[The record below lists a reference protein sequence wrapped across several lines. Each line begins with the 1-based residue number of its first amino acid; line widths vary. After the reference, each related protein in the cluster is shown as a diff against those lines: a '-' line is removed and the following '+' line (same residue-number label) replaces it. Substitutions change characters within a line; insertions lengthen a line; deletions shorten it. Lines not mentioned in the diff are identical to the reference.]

1 MKCNN
6 TPLFVLALCLGLFTL
21 SACSESEEQGGAVV
35 EIRQGLSLGLAPSV
49 HTDLDASHRQ
59 ALRPMRVPGDPGEP
73 ERFVAPTTAYVIA
86 WARLHDGK
94 TYIQRFKTS
103 VNWALDGSPSDLFG
117 YQTLGDYYASNIDV
131 ATPKQC
137 EEGRVLILATAT
149 DVTVNGLS
157 GIPETGFFHNPD
169 FTSKP
174 LSQFA
179 TEYAAN
185 IKTPAEIETLI
196 KGITFDIPSASTGM
210 SNSQILRSVYSVP
223 FSMTDDGRY
232 ENETEPKIVLYHTA
246 ARLDVD
252 WDVQDENHDRVGYYQ
267 VNNLRYKGISAFLPA
282 EKDPTPGYVYS
293 ERYTA
298 NEGSHFKHRQVFY
311 VPQMGN
317 TAHQFPQSFTVSNS
331 GAGTTTDHSVN
342 LGLGASHFTTW
353 MRYNLTLN

>member
-6 TPLFVLALCLGLFTL
+6 LLLSVLALCLGLL
-21 SACSESEEQGGAVV
+21 SLTSCSESEEQDNTIV
-35 EIRQGLSLGLAPSV
+35 EMRRGLSLGLSPSV

-73 ERFVAPTTAYVIA
+73 EGFVPPTTVYVIV

-94 TYIQRFKTS
+94 TYVQRFKTTAS
-103 VNWALDGSPSDLFG
+103 WALDGSASDLFD

-137 EEGRVLILATAT
+137 EEGRVFILATAT
-149 DVTVNGLS
+149 DVTVNGLED
-157 GIPETGFFHNPD
+157 IPETGFFHNPD

-179 TEYAAN
+179 TKYASN

-196 KGITFDIPSASTGM
+196 KGITFDIPSSSTNL

-223 FSMTDDGRY
+223 FSLTADGRY

-252 WDVQDENHDRVGYYQ
+252 WDVQDEDHDRVGYYQ
-267 VNNLRYKGISAFLPA
+267 VNNLLHSGISAFLPA
-282 EKDPTPGYVYS
+282 EKDPTGAGTYS
-293 ERYTA
+293 ERYTT

-317 TAHQFPQSFTVSNS
+317 AAHQFPLNFTINNS
-331 GAGTTTDHSVN
+331 GTRTDKTASKN
-342 LGLGASHFTTW
+342 LGLGASPFTTW

>member
-1 MKCNN
+1 MKCNK
-6 TPLFVLALCLGLFTL
+6 LLLSVLALCLGLL
-21 SACSESEEQGGAVV
+21 SLTSCSESEEQDNTIV
-35 EIRQGLSLGLAPSV
+35 EMRRGLSLGLSPSV

-73 ERFVAPTTAYVIA
+73 EGFVHPTTVYVIV

-94 TYIQRFKTS
+94 TYVQRFKTTAS
-103 VNWALDGSPSDLFG
+103 WALDGSPSDLFG
-117 YQTLGDYYASNIDV
+117 QITLGDYYGASIDV

-137 EEGRVLILATAT
+137 EEGRVFILATAT

-157 GIPETGFFHNPD
+157 AIPETGFFHNPD

-174 LSQFA
+174 LSEFA
-179 TEYAAN
+179 TKYRSN
-185 IKTPAEIETLI
+185 IKDPAEIETLI
-196 KGITFDIPSASTGM
+196 KGITFDIPSSSSNL

-223 FSMTDDGRY
+223 FSLEADGRY

-252 WDVQDENHDRVGYYQ
+252 WDVQDEDHDRVGYYQ
-267 VNNLRYKGISAFLPA
+267 VNNLRYQGISAFCPA
-282 EKDPTPGYVYS
+282 EVDPTGLGTYS
-293 ERYTA
+293 EQYVT

-317 TAHQFPQSFTVSNS
+317 TDHQFPLNFTVNNR
-331 GAGTTTDHSVN
+331 GTSTSKDASKN